1 MGKGVAVGGI
11 VLFWVFFLF
20 FFYYFLLALLGV
32 GFILFFS

>member
-20 FFYYFLLALLGV
+20 FYYYFLLALLGV